1 MNGKQKQPKK
11 GRIGDR
17 YRKVNL
23 NNENIVKKNK
33 NNGNKKRGLRL

>member
-23 NNENIVKKNK
+23 NNDNIVKKNK
-33 NNGNKKRGLRL
+33 KEITKIAFLFY